1 MHCSFGRKTFRFL
14 RQELLQKETTR
25 RRLADLE
32 RLRKEKQ
39 KKGDGIK
46 EVPPPS
52 QEERVRQTIIQLHQE
67 MKNTFR
73 FKERDQA
80 REFSVKVILQ

>member
-1 MHCSFGRKTFRFL
+1 M
-14 RQELLQKETTR
+14 
-25 RRLADLE
+25 E

-39 KKGDGIK
+39 KKGEGIK

-80 REFSVKVILQ
+80 RSLSAKEILRRAVFDLVDFLFVF